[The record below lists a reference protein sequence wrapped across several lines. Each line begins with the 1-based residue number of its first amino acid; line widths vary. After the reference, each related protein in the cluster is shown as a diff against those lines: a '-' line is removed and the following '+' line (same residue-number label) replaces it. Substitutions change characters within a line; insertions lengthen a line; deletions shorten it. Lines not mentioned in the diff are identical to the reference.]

1 MSEQIQTLNPKDIT
15 SDVYIIAPTQI
26 EYISRLF
33 GNTVAD
39 TMNMRTF
46 APKIRQIAEQALRH
60 ALTSAKTQ
68 GVKQAKKYIPTRNLR
83 DLFLYYKYLQTKS
96 PRLGGFVFLP

>member
-1 MSEQIQTLNPKDIT
+1 MSEQIKTLNPKDIT

-60 ALTSAKTQ
+60 ALASAKTQ
-68 GVKQAKKYIPTRNLR
+68 GIK
-83 DLFLYYKYLQTKS
+83 
-96 PRLGGFVFLP
+96 

>member
-1 MSEQIQTLNPKDIT
+1 MREPIQKLTPQSIT
-15 SDVYIIAPTQI
+15 SDIYIVAPTQI
-26 EYISRLF
+26 EYIARLF

-60 ALTSAKTQ
+60 ALTSAKHM
-68 GVKQAKKYIPTRNLR
+68 GEKKQ
-83 DLFLYYKYLQTKS
+83 S
-96 PRLGGFVFLP
+96 

>member
-1 MSEQIQTLNPKDIT
+1 MRENIQQLKPESIT
-15 SDVYIIAPTQI
+15 SDVYLVAPTQI
-26 EYISRLF
+26 EHIANIF

-60 ALTSAKTQ
+60 ALQSARHM
-68 GVKQAKKYIPTRNLR
+68 GEKK
-83 DLFLYYKYLQTKS
+83 
-96 PRLGGFVFLP
+96 

>member
-1 MSEQIQTLNPKDIT
+1 MREQVQQLKTSNIT
-15 SDVYIIAPTQI
+15 SDIYVIAPTQI
-26 EYISRLF
+26 EYIARLF

-60 ALTSAKTQ
+60 ALGAAKHM
-68 GVKQAKKYIPTRNLR
+68 GEKQ
-83 DLFLYYKYLQTKS
+83 
-96 PRLGGFVFLP
+96 

>member
-1 MSEQIQTLNPKDIT
+1 MREPVQNLNINNIT
-15 SDVYIIAPTQI
+15 SEVYTIAPTQI
-26 EYISRLF
+26 EYIARLF

-60 ALTSAKTQ
+60 ALNSARKM
-68 GVKQAKKYIPTRNLR
+68 GE
-83 DLFLYYKYLQTKS
+83 
-96 PRLGGFVFLP
+96 

>member
-1 MSEQIQTLNPKDIT
+1 MPEPAVQQLNPESIT

-26 EYISRLF
+26 EYIAHIF

-60 ALTSAKTQ
+60 ALQSAKHM
-68 GVKQAKKYIPTRNLR
+68 GEKK
-83 DLFLYYKYLQTKS
+83 
-96 PRLGGFVFLP
+96 

>member
-1 MSEQIQTLNPKDIT
+1 MREPVQQLNPENIT

-26 EYISRLF
+26 EYIARLF

-46 APKIRQIAEQALRH
+46 APKIRQIAEHALRH
-60 ALTSAKTQ
+60 ALQSAKHMGEQ
-68 GVKQAKKYIPTRNLR
+68 K
-83 DLFLYYKYLQTKS
+83 
-96 PRLGGFVFLP
+96 

>member
-1 MSEQIQTLNPKDIT
+1 MQGSIRTLNPKDIT
-15 SDVYIIAPTQI
+15 SDVFIIAPTQI
-26 EYISRLF
+26 EYIARLF

-68 GVKQAKKYIPTRNLR
+68 GVK
-83 DLFLYYKYLQTKS
+83 
-96 PRLGGFVFLP
+96 

>member
-1 MSEQIQTLNPKDIT
+1 MPEPIVQQLNPESIT

-26 EYISRLF
+26 EYIAHIF

-60 ALTSAKTQ
+60 ALGAAKHM
-68 GVKQAKKYIPTRNLR
+68 GEKQ
-83 DLFLYYKYLQTKS
+83 
-96 PRLGGFVFLP
+96 

>member
-1 MSEQIQTLNPKDIT
+1 MGGIIIMQGSIRTLNPKDIT
-15 SDVYIIAPTQI
+15 SDVFIIAPTQI
-26 EYISRLF
+26 EYIARLF

-68 GVKQAKKYIPTRNLR
+68 GIK
-83 DLFLYYKYLQTKS
+83 
-96 PRLGGFVFLP
+96 

>member
-1 MSEQIQTLNPKDIT
+1 MREPVQKLNPESIT
-15 SDVYIIAPTQI
+15 SDVFIVAPTQI

-60 ALTSAKTQ
+60 ALTNARKM
-68 GVKQAKKYIPTRNLR
+68 GEK
-83 DLFLYYKYLQTKS
+83 
-96 PRLGGFVFLP
+96 

>member
-1 MSEQIQTLNPKDIT
+1 MQQPVKKLNPADIT

-60 ALTSAKTQ
+60 AL
-68 GVKQAKKYIPTRNLR
+68 GVAKKQGE
-83 DLFLYYKYLQTKS
+83 KQ
-96 PRLGGFVFLP
+96 

>member
-1 MSEQIQTLNPKDIT
+1 MQQPIKKLKPSDIT

-46 APKIRQIAEQALRH
+46 APKIRQIAEQALRQ
-60 ALTSAKTQ
+60 ALNAARTMGEQK
-68 GVKQAKKYIPTRNLR
+68 
-83 DLFLYYKYLQTKS
+83 
-96 PRLGGFVFLP
+96 

>member
-1 MSEQIQTLNPKDIT
+1 MRMPVQKLQTSEIT
-15 SDVYIIAPTQI
+15 SDVFVIAPTQI

-39 TMNMRTF
+39 QMNMRTF

-60 ALTSAKTQ
+60 ALGA
-68 GVKQAKKYIPTRNLR
+68 AKK
-83 DLFLYYKYLQTKS
+83 Q
-96 PRLGGFVFLP
+96 GE

>member
-1 MSEQIQTLNPKDIT
+1 MREPVQQLNPENIT

-26 EYISRLF
+26 EYIARLF

-60 ALTSAKTQ
+60 ALNA
-68 GVKQAKKYIPTRNLR
+68 AKK
-83 DLFLYYKYLQTKS
+83 Q
-96 PRLGGFVFLP
+96 GE

>member
-1 MSEQIQTLNPKDIT
+1 MQGQVQKLDPSTIT
-15 SDVYIIAPTQI
+15 SDIYVVAPTQI
-26 EYISRLF
+26 EYIARLF

-60 ALTSAKTQ
+60 ALASARQ
-68 GVKQAKKYIPTRNLR
+68 MGNKK
-83 DLFLYYKYLQTKS
+83 
-96 PRLGGFVFLP
+96 

>member
-1 MSEQIQTLNPKDIT
+1 MVNQGGNTVMQESVHKLNPANIT
-15 SDVYIIAPTQI
+15 SDVFIVAPTQI
-26 EYISRLF
+26 EYIARLF

-60 ALTSAKTQ
+60 ALGA
-68 GVKQAKKYIPTRNLR
+68 AKK
-83 DLFLYYKYLQTKS
+83 Q
-96 PRLGGFVFLP
+96 GE

>member
-1 MSEQIQTLNPKDIT
+1 MQQPIKKLNPSDIT
-15 SDVYIIAPTQI
+15 SDVCIIAPTQI

-60 ALTSAKTQ
+60 ALNSAKTM
-68 GVKQAKKYIPTRNLR
+68 GESK
-83 DLFLYYKYLQTKS
+83 
-96 PRLGGFVFLP
+96 

>member
-1 MSEQIQTLNPKDIT
+1 MQNQVQKLNPESIT

-26 EYISRLF
+26 EYIAHIF

-60 ALTSAKTQ
+60 AL
-68 GVKQAKKYIPTRNLR
+68 GMAKKQGE
-83 DLFLYYKYLQTKS
+83 KQ
-96 PRLGGFVFLP
+96 

>member
-1 MSEQIQTLNPKDIT
+1 MQQPAKKLNPADIT

-60 ALTSAKTQ
+60 AL
-68 GVKQAKKYIPTRNLR
+68 GMAKK
-83 DLFLYYKYLQTKS
+83 Q
-96 PRLGGFVFLP
+96 GE